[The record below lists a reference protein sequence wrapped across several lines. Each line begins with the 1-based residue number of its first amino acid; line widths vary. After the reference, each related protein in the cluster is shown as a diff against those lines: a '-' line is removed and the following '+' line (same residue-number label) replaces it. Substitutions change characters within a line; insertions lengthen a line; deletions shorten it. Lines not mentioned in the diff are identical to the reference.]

1 MITEIKKGKGDSVKK
16 GDILF
21 PYETDKAIF

>member
-1 MITEIKKGKGDSVKK
+1 MKKGKGDSVKK